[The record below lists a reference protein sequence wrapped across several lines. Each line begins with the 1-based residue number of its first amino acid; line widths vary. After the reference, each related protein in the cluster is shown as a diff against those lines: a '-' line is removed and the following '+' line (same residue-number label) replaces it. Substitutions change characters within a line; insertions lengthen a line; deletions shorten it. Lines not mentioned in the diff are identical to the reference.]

1 MEESIYKLRESDQ
14 LQLFTSNKEILYP
27 KLKRIAESCPTI
39 KEYPQQYIQLT
50 QRLLNITE
58 QLEKTLHQRRIK
70 YRYIL
75 ANGEEFNINDQIICS
90 LLKIIWKYCEP
101 LDSESAVKL
110 YNELEDIELLLN
122 RISFNL

>member
-1 MEESIYKLRESDQ
+1 MEESKYKLRESDQ

-27 KLKRIAESCPTI
+27 KLKRIVESCPTI
-39 KEYPQQYIQLT
+39 KEYPQKYIQLT

-75 ANGEEFNINDQIICS
+75 ANGEEFNINDQIISS

-101 LDSESAVKL
+101 LDTISTGKL
-110 YNELEDIELLLN
+110 YEELEKIELQLE
-122 RISFNL
+122 IF